1 MVSNFHA
8 VPAEKIMIL
17 QIITLDLPPLCLFCI
32 FPSMIPSQVTVI
44 LVLHLSLHDTFTG
57 CSYSALEL
65 SFPIDGKHII
75 IMLCIVI
82 RFFMNYLYLFI
93 FLYQKKGRPW
103 WNEEPPEIFT
113 ASDFNARYV
122 IKIFLHASTLIM

>member
-17 QIITLDLPPLCLFCI
+17 QIITLYLPPLCLFCI
-32 FPSMIPSQVTVI
+32 FPYRIPSQVTVI
-44 LVLHLSLHDTFTG
+44 LVLNLSLHDTFTG

-82 RFFMNYLYLFI
+82 
-93 FLYQKKGRPW
+93 
-103 WNEEPPEIFT
+103 
-113 ASDFNARYV
+113 
-122 IKIFLHASTLIM
+122 